1 MTRLLPKRRS
11 DAQIAEAF
19 ARERRRQLR
28 GLLVLGFLALLWILC
43 RADLA
48 AIFHPG
54 WWRI

>member
-1 MTRLLPKRRS
+1 MRTSPKRRS
-11 DAQIAEAF
+11 DAQLAAAF

-28 GLLVLGFLALLWILC
+28 GLLMLGLVALLWILF